1 MKKITSLLHLA
12 LALVFFTACHQKEKT
27 IPEAVQP
34 QPLPKPSAQAIVEWQ
49 RQKFSMFIHFGLFSL
64 PAGVWKNEKVTKGYS
79 EQIRAHGKISKE
91 EFHALAKT
99 FHPEKWNPDSV
110 AALAKKAGMKSIVI
124 TSKHHDGF
132 AMFHT
137 KFSEFNIVDATPY
150 KHDVIKELADACRK
164 QGLKFGVY
172 FSLIDW
178 DFPDA
183 LPISEHNSDSIP
195 PKHHQLNLNQIE
207 ELVTQYGPLS
217 EIWFDMGKPTLQQS
231 QELAAMVR
239 KHQPDCLLSGRLWN
253 DQGDF
258 AVMGDNAS
266 PDFRMGTL
274 WQTPASMFDETWGY
288 RSWQVRGEA
297 KEKAKEKLT
306 SLINVVSAG
315 GNYLLNIGPMG
326 DGGIVPFEREVLL
339 LMGSWFAQNGEAIYG
354 TTASLLP
361 EQSWGVLTS
370 KPGKE
375 YLFLLNGPAN
385 GKLILKGLQSKVT
398 KAYRLSD
405 QSKALPIRQENG
417 EWEIDAGNPRSKA
430 LADVVA
436 LEYEGDL
443 QYTPS
448 KTITAA
454 ADGAYELTLDNAI
467 RYHSYSGR
475 DYNSTKPTL
484 IKMEWFIQN
493 VSDGKYACTL
503 QGLPNGEEKEIRI
516 KIDGQESTVKLE
528 RNPTQS
534 TSGSVA
540 RHLMDVTL
548 KSKNFTTVEI
558 SLADQSNPHKNMEM
572 EGLVLR
578 LEKN

>member
-1 MKKITSLLHLA
+1 MKKINSLLHLA
-12 LALVFFTACHQKEKT
+12 LALVFFTACQKEKPT
-27 IPEAVQP
+27 PEAAAP
-34 QPLPKPSAQAIVEWQ
+34 QPMPKPSAQAIAEW
-49 RQKFSMFIHFGLFSL
+49 RHQKFSMFIHFGLYSL
-64 PAGVWKNEKVTKGYS
+64 PAGVWKNERVTKGYS
-79 EQIRAHGKISKE
+79 EQIRAHGKITKE

-99 FHPEKWNPDSV
+99 FNPEKWNPDSV
-110 AALAKKAGMKSIVI
+110 ASLAKQAGMKSIVI

-137 KFSEFNIVDATPY
+137 KFSDFNIVDATPY
-150 KHDVIKELADACRK
+150 KRDVIKELAEACRK

-288 RSWQVRGEA
+288 RSWQVRGDA

-306 SLINVVSAG
+306 TLIKVVSNG

-339 LMGSWFAQNGEAIYG
+339 TMGSWFHQNGEGIYN

-361 EQSWGVLTS
+361 EQTWGVLTS

-385 GKLILKGLQSKVT
+385 GKLILKGLESKVT

-405 QSKALPIRQENG
+405 KSKSLPVSQEHG
-417 EWEIDAGNPRSKA
+417 EWKIDAGNLKSKA
-430 LADVVA
+430 LVDVIA

-448 KTITAA
+448 KTVAA
-454 ADGAYELTLDNAI
+454 ATDGSYQLSSDNAI
-467 RYHSYSGR
+467 SYHSYSGH

-484 IKMEWFIQN
+484 IKMEWFIQA
-493 VSDGKYACTL
+493 VVDGKYALVL
-503 QGLPNGEEKEIRI
+503 QQLPKGEQMELRI
-516 KIDGQESTVKLE
+516 KIDGQETVVKLE
-528 RNPTQS
+528 NGPGQS
-534 TSGSVA
+534 TNGITAKTLVE
-540 RHLMDVTL
+540 LTL
-548 KSKNFTTVEI
+548 KSKKFATVEI
-558 SLADQSNPHKNMEM
+558 TLADQSNPHKDMNL
-572 EGLVLR
+572 EGMVLQ
-578 LEKN
+578 LKKE

>member
-1 MKKITSLLHLA
+1 MKKINSLLHLA
-12 LALVFFTACHQKEKT
+12 LALVFFTACQKEKPV
-27 IPEAVQP
+27 PEATPAQP
-34 QPLPKPSAQAIVEWQ
+34 MPKPSAQAVAEWQ
-49 RQKFSMFIHFGLFSL
+49 HQKFSMFIHFGLFSL
-64 PAGVWKNEKVTKGYS
+64 PGGVWKNERVTKGYS
-79 EQIRAHGKISKE
+79 EQIRAHGKITKE

-99 FHPEKWNPDSV
+99 FNPEKWNPDSV
-110 AALAKKAGMKSIVI
+110 ASLAKQAGMKSIVI

-137 KFSEFNIVDATPY
+137 KFSDFNIVDATPY
-150 KHDVIKELADACRK
+150 KHDVIKELAEACRK

-178 DFPDA
+178 DFPGA
-183 LPISEHNSDSIP
+183 MPISEHNSDSIP
-195 PKHHQLNLNQIE
+195 PKHHQLNLNQVE

-288 RSWQVRGEA
+288 RSWQVRGDA

-306 SLINVVSAG
+306 SLIKVVSAG

-339 LMGSWFAQNGEAIYG
+339 TMGSWFKQNGEAVYG

-361 EQSWGVLTS
+361 EQTWGVLTS

-375 YLFLLNGPAN
+375 YLFPLNGPVD
-385 GKLILKGLQSKVT
+385 GKLVLKGLQSKVT

-405 QSKALPIRQENG
+405 KSKSLPVGQEHG
-417 EWEIDAGNPRSKA
+417 EWKIDAGSLKSKA
-430 LADVVA
+430 LADVIA

-448 KTITAA
+448 KTLAAA
-454 ADGAYELTLDNAI
+454 ADGSYALTSDDAVS
-467 RYHSYSGR
+467 YHSYSGH
-475 DYNSTKPTL
+475 DYNSTKATR
-484 IKMEWFIQN
+484 IKLEWFISQAP
-493 VSDGKYACTL
+493 DGQYTL
-503 QGLPNGEEKEIRI
+503 ALQRLPTGQEATVKITVNGEATEAVLKGFAAQDSAAHITTPLLHFTLTTKAI
-516 KIDGQESTVKLE
+516 
-528 RNPTQS
+528 TQ
-534 TSGSVA
+534 VE
-540 RHLMDVTL
+540 VT
-548 KSKNFTTVEI
+548 
-558 SLADQSNPHKNMEM
+558 LADQSNPHKDLGLD
-572 EGLVLR
+572 GLVLR
-578 LEKN
+578 MKKD

>member
-1 MKKITSLLHLA
+1 MNKINSLVHFA
-12 LALVFFTACHQKEKT
+12 LALVFFTACQKEK
-27 IPEAVQP
+27 PVAEAAPAQAM
-34 QPLPKPSAQAIVEWQ
+34 PKPSAEAIAEWQ
-49 RQKFSMFIHFGLFSL
+49 HQKFSMFIHFGLFSL
-64 PAGVWKNEKVTKGYS
+64 PAGIWKNERVTKGYS
-79 EQIRAHGKISKE
+79 EQIRAHGKITKD

-99 FHPEKWNPDSV
+99 FNPEKWNPDSV
-110 AALAKKAGMKSIVI
+110 ASLARQAGMKSIVI

-132 AMFHT
+132 AMFNT

-164 QGLKFGVY
+164 HGLKFGVY

-178 DFPDA
+178 DFPGA
-183 LPISEHNSDSIP
+183 SPISETNSDSIP
-195 PKHHQLNLNQIE
+195 PAHHQFNLNQLE

-239 KHQPDCLLSGRLWN
+239 KHQPNCLLSGRLWN

-288 RSWQVRGEA
+288 RSWQVRGDA

-306 SLINVVSAG
+306 SLIKVVSSG

-339 LMGSWFAQNGEAIYG
+339 TMGAWFKQNGEGIYN

-361 EQSWGVLTS
+361 EQTWGVLTS

-375 YLFLLNGPAN
+375 FLFLLNAPAD
-385 GKLILKGLQSKVT
+385 GHLLLKGLQSKVT

-405 QSKALPIRQENG
+405 KSKSLPVSQDHG
-417 EWEIDAGNPRSKA
+417 DWTIDAGHLTSPA
-430 LADVVA
+430 LVDVVA

-448 KTITAA
+448 KTVTAS
-454 ADGAYELTLDNAI
+454 ADGSYQLTLDNAI

-484 IKMEWFIQN
+484 IKLEWFIEN
-493 VSDGKYACTL
+493 AGEGKYGLAL
-503 QGLPNGEEKEIRI
+503 QQLSSGPEKEIRI
-516 KIDGQESTVKLE
+516 KIDGQESTVKLGT
-528 RNPTQS
+528 NPGQADAGNASTQLLN
-534 TSGSVA
+534 VA
-540 RHLMDVTL
+540 L
-548 KSKNFTTVEI
+548 KSKKFTVVEI
-558 SLADQSNPHKNMEM
+558 SLADQSNPHKDI
-572 EGLVLR
+572 GLDGIVLQ
-578 LEKN
+578 LKKE

>member
-1 MKKITSLLHLA
+1 MKKIQSLSLFGLA
-12 LALVFFTACHQKEKT
+12 ILFFVACQKEKAT
-27 IPEAVQP
+27 PAVEP
-34 QPLPKPSAQAIVEWQ
+34 AAPALKPSAQAIAEWQ
-49 RQKFSMFIHFGLFSL
+49 HQKFSMFIHFGLYSL
-64 PAGVWKNEKVTKGYS
+64 PAGVWKNERVTEGYS
-79 EQIRAHGKISKE
+79 EQIRAHGKITKE

-99 FHPEKWNPDSV
+99 FNPEKWNPDSV
-110 AALAKKAGMKSIVI
+110 ASLAKQAGMKSIVI

-137 KFSEFNIVDATPY
+137 KFSDFNIVDATPY
-150 KHDVIKELADACRK
+150 KHDVIKDLADACRK

-178 DFPDA
+178 DFPGA
-183 LPISEHNSDSIP
+183 VPISEHNSDSIP

-239 KHQPDCLLSGRLWN
+239 KYQPDCLLSGRLWN

-288 RSWQVRGEA
+288 RSWQVRGDA

-306 SLINVVSAG
+306 TLIKVVSNG

-326 DGGIVPFEREVLL
+326 DGGIVPFEREVLFA
-339 LMGSWFAQNGEAIYG
+339 MGSWFNQNGEAIYG

-361 EQSWGVLTS
+361 EQSSGVLTS

-375 YLFLLNGPAN
+375 YLFLLNGPAD
-385 GKLILKGLQSKVT
+385 GKLVLKGLQSKVT

-405 QSKALPIRQENG
+405 KSKNLPVVQEHG
-417 EWEIDAGNPRSKA
+417 EWKIDAGKLKSKS
-430 LADVVA
+430 LVDVIA
-436 LEYEGDL
+436 LEYEGEL

-448 KTITAA
+448 KTVVAS
-454 ADGAYELTLDNAI
+454 ADGSYQLTADNAI
-467 RYHSYSGR
+467 SYHSYSGH
-475 DYNSTKPTL
+475 DYNSTKATL
-484 IKMEWFIQN
+484 IKMEWFIQDA
-493 VSDGKYACTL
+493 VDGKYAL
-503 QGLPNGEEKEIRI
+503 VLKELPNGEEKGLRI
-516 KIDGQESTVKLE
+516 KIDGQESTVTLE
-528 RNPTQS
+528 SNPAQGSAGS
-534 TSGSVA
+534 TS

-548 KSKNFTTVEI
+548 KSKKFITLEI
-558 SLADQSNPHKNMEM
+558 SLVDQSNPHKNMEM

-578 LEKN
+578 LEKK

>member
-1 MKKITSLLHLA
+1 MKRINSFIHLA
-12 LALVFFTACHQKEKT
+12 LALVVFTACQKEK
-27 IPEAVQP
+27 PVQDAAP
-34 QPLPKPSAQAIVEWQ
+34 VQSTPKPSAQAIAEWQ
-49 RQKFSMFIHFGLFSL
+49 HQKYSMFIHFGLFSL

-79 EQIRAHGKISKE
+79 EQIRAHGKITKE
-91 EFHALAKT
+91 EFHALAKS
-99 FHPEKWNPDSV
+99 FNPEKWNPDSV
-110 AALAKKAGMKSIVI
+110 ASLAKQAGMKSIVI

-137 KFSEFNIVDATPY
+137 KFSDFNIVDATPY

-178 DFPDA
+178 DFPGA
-183 LPISEHNSDSIP
+183 SPISETNSDSIP
-195 PKHHQLNLNQIE
+195 PTHHQFNLNQVE

-288 RSWQVRGEA
+288 RSWQVRGDA

-306 SLINVVSAG
+306 SLIKVVSAG

-326 DGGIVPFEREVLL
+326 DGGIVPFERDVLL
-339 LMGSWFAQNGEAIYG
+339 TMGAWFKQNSEGIYN

-361 EQSWGVLTS
+361 EQTWGVLTS

-375 YLFLLNGPAN
+375 YLFLLNGPAD

-405 QSKALPIRQENG
+405 KSKDLSFSQENG
-417 EWEIDAGNPRSKA
+417 EWKIDVGKQKSKA
-430 LADVVA
+430 LVDVVA
-436 LEYEGDL
+436 LEYEGEL

-448 KTITAA
+448 KTVAA
-454 ADGAYELTLDNAI
+454 TPAGSYLLTPDNAI
-467 RYHSYSGR
+467 SYHSYSGR

-484 IKMEWFIQN
+484 IKMEWF
-493 VSDGKYACTL
+493 VEDAPEGKYTL
-503 QGLPNGEEKEIRI
+503 VLQQLPKGEEKVLRI
-516 KIDGQESTVKLE
+516 KIDGQESTTTLE
-528 RNPTQS
+528 SYQIQGISEQS
-534 TSGSVA
+534 
-540 RHLMDVTL
+540 RHLMDVAL
-548 KSKNFTTVEI
+548 KSKKFITVEI

-578 LEKN
+578 LEKPIK